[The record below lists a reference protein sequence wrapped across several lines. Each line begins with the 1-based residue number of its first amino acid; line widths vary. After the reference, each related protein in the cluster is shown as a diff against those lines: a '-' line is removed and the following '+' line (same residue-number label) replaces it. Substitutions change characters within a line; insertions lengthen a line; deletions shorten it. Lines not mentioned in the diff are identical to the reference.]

1 MFIWYYLIFFYKL
14 IFKVFSLLV
23 FILEKY
29 YPPTRYIIHGYIA
42 LSILELYLSIFFSS
56 FYIFQN
62 KFLPKIIILVI
73 NALIIFL
80 SLKFKKKSLLVY
92 NTFIGSSLL
101 IISISY
107 LSNWLPNIYQLLN
120 NSKFF

>member
-56 FYIFQN
+56 FYIFQH

-120 NSKFF
+120 NSKFL